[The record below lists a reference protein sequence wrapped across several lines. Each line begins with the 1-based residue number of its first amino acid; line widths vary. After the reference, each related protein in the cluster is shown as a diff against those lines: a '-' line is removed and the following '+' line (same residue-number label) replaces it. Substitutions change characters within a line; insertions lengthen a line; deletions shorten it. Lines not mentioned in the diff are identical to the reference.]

1 MHTGME
7 MEMDQNMELQRIETM
22 LHQLLDR
29 SGKHETMTAL
39 NTQKLDNVDK
49 NVEELKERT
58 KENEET
64 LNSHA
69 KIIDRWKWALGIIGP
84 FALLAASWLARKILP
99 VLFVAV
105 VAHGQTG
112 IKPDQ
117 LRATSPEAAKPVLL
131 AFSVRGFTPVALGPG
146 IVATQSATGWTIDI
160 APSAAPAPRIVRS
173 RLAVTPSAD
182 GSYPLTENGVLFRNG
197 LAMTAGVDYT
207 FAAGRATPKTPWPAD
222 DLVIA
227 DEVTIQ

>member
-99 VLFVAV
+99 VLFVAF
-105 VAHGQTG
+105 VAHGQ
-112 IKPDQ
+112 IAPDQ
-117 LRATSPEAAKPVLL
+117 LRTTTDSPTQLWAGTGSGFVPVRIG
-131 AFSVRGFTPVALGPG
+131 AGITIQKDASGFV
-146 IVATQSATGWTIDI
+146 V
-160 APSAAPAPRIVRS
+160 SAASAPAITSIRAIVVTLTATNGAYQTS
-173 RLAVTPSAD
+173 AV
-182 GSYPLTENGVLFRNG
+182 LIFRNGVLQLEGVNYTRG
-197 LAMTAGVDYT
+197 PTGVVPSTAWAATDTVVGVS
-207 FAAGRATPKTPWPAD
+207 FQPG
-222 DLVIA
+222 
-227 DEVTIQ
+227 